1 MSDYHDYNENLA
13 FPPHTILTPGG
24 VIRVEGDWSDTQP
37 KFHTDRTAST
47 IELVG
52 KIEKLSKQLD
62 IAISGFAW
70 IRNKNRFVDFGS
82 KNKAT
87 VVLTT
92 LAKDGYETAKQAVKE
107 ELEK

>member
-1 MSDYHDYNENLA
+1 MSDYHDYADNLA
-13 FPPHTILTPGG
+13 FPP
-24 VIRVEGDWSDTQP
+24 RGDWSDTQP
-37 KFHTDRTAST
+37 KNTTDRTQSSCDM
-47 IELVG
+47 VD
-52 KIEKLSKQLD
+52 KIEKLTKQ
-62 IAISGFAW
+62 IEYMIKGFAW
-70 IRNKNRFVDFGS
+70 IRNENRFVDFGS

>member
-1 MSDYHDYNENLA
+1 MPSDYLDYENNLA
-13 FPPHTILTPGG
+13 FDPTANSGL
-24 VIRVEGDWSDTQP
+24 RQSY
-37 KFHTDRTAST
+37 TDRTQST
-47 IELVG
+47 IELIE
-52 KIEKLSKQLD
+52 KIEKLTKQ
-62 IAISGFAW
+62 IEYMINGFTW